1 VSEEIV
7 TQQSAELVFPTGEV
21 VDTSTPEGLA
31 YALARVREIDAFARE
46 AKGRL
51 TDMISELARQGGDN
65 VIRLE
70 GGLEIKVQR
79 KYEPA
84 WDIEGLEEA
93 LLEAGMSEKRISE
106 IIETTVV
113 RTVKAVEANKAAK
126 ANPEYAE
133 IIAAHRT
140 DEEKRPTISLPRG

>member
-1 VSEEIV
+1 MNE
-7 TQQSAELVFPTGEV
+7 ELVPQPSTELILPTGEAI
-21 VDTSTPEGLA
+21 DTTTPEGLA

-65 VIRLE
+65 TIRLADGSE
-70 GGLEIKVQR
+70 VKVTR
-79 KYEPA
+79 KYEPT

-93 LLEAGMSEKRISE
+93 LLEAGMPETRISE

-133 IIAAHRT
+133 IISAHRE
-140 DEEKRPTISLPRG
+140 DVEKRPTISLPRG